1 MDAKGAQNSEEKGR
15 LRSSEEKM
23 NAALPQ
29 AEESTLNILLFLI
42 ISLSVY
48 GLLGHIIHESVY
60 CLFS

>member
-1 MDAKGAQNSEEKGR
+1 
-15 LRSSEEKM
+15 M